1 MGRARQTKPNPKAP
15 EPQGRKLP
23 EHCRGAFGVHCW
35 PAPGLWPL
43 SERFPPPSLSFLICV
58 FFIHSTNVY
67 WALPPATL
75 RGGLA
80 EEAALGC

>member
-1 MGRARQTKPNPKAP
+1 M
-15 EPQGRKLP
+15 
-23 EHCRGAFGVHCW
+23 HCW

-67 WALPPATL
+67 WALPPAML